1 MKKFHTEMV
10 EKGILGKGNS
20 MCKDP
25 EAGGKEYSRSKSLK
39 KASTV
44 SGRPKK
50 GQGDSHSHYCET
62 LEARGSLAFP
72 TVSPDIRKDLE
83 TRSTYWEAPTNFRE
97 EPDIKGYLGSP
108 HSLSQPVPGHCRA

>member
-1 MKKFHTEMV
+1 MV

-83 TRSTYWEAPTNFRE
+83 TDGITGFLLYAVHRTLPPENKNL
-97 EPDIKGYLGSP
+97 IKKFAYNNI
-108 HSLSQPVPGHCRA
+108 

>member
-97 EPDIKGYLGSP
+97 ESDIKGYLGSP